1 MEANTFDF
9 EAHLRKVRE
18 QTQGVTEV
26 TEDRIALA
34 FAERYGDQF
43 RYYHHHGSWFVW
55 NGQWWA
61 KEETK
66 LAFHYAREIAR
77 EHNIMNKASIAKTS
91 TAAGVERHAQ
101 ADRAFAVTSEKW
113 DRDPFLLGTQV
124 GTVDLRSGKLRPA
137 RQEDYITKTTA
148 VSPAPPDTEPAL
160 WLRFLQDATGGDAGL
175 MRFL

>member
-113 DRDPFLLGTQV
+113 DRDPFLLGKSARLTFALASCVRLGRRTTSPKPQRSRQHRQTQSRRY
-124 GTVDLRSGKLRPA
+124 GCAFFRMRPA
-137 RQEDYITKTTA
+137 A
-148 VSPAPPDTEPAL
+148 MPV
-160 WLRFLQDATGGDAGL
+160 
-175 MRFL
+175 